1 MQRIHVIQS
10 TSKTH
15 DMKRVIRIIA
25 NICLPVLLLGIFSGC
40 MKDKVT
46 RTYKI
51 STPIYEVLT
60 KFRESVKSQSPIA
73 CRKHR

>member
-1 MQRIHVIQS
+1 
-10 TSKTH
+10 
-15 DMKRVIRIIA
+15 MKKEIRFA
-25 NICLPVLLLGIFSGC
+25 TRFCLPLLLFCLSSGC

-60 KFRESVKSQSPIA
+60 TFRESVKSQSPTAIENTGKLTVVGKIYFPVRA
-73 CRKHR
+73 I